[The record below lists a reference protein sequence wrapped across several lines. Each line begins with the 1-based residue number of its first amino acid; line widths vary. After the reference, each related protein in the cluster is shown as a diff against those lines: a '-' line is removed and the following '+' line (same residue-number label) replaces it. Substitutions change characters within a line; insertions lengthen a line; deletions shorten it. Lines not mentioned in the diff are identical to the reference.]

1 MSEDNK
7 NLLTEGTVRRF
18 MTLANLKSITPLR
31 TLREQPEL
39 PLEDEV
45 PEEEALALD
54 DAGEADLAL
63 DLGDDEAAMDLEAD
77 ALGAEEG
84 AEENEAAEA
93 LAQELMDEIKPVL
106 ASFLAQNAD
115 IAVED
120 TAAMTP
126 PALDGEVELDVAIEP
141 GADEGVPEGPLGDGE
156 DEVEVEL
163 ATEGTINEDSEN
175 HYGDDAKSD
184 EEHIRAIRHHLD
196 ALEDDKD
203 DDEVK
208 DDDEGEDQD
217 KGFNEGK
224 LVETVAARVAERI
237 LKLNGD
243 DRS

>member
-18 MTLANLKSITPLR
+18 MTLANLKSITPLG

-63 DLGDDEAAMDLEAD
+63 GDDEAAMDLEAD

-84 AEENEAAEA
+84 AEEDDAASA
-93 LAQELMDEIKPVL
+93 LADELADALKPVL
-106 ASFLAQNAD
+106 QDFLAQNAD
-115 IAVED
+115 ISVED
-120 TAAMTP
+120 EAAMTP
-126 PALDGEVELDVAIEP
+126 PALEDELEVELEVPA
-141 GADEGVPEGPLGDGE
+141 AVEGEPEGPLGD
-156 DEVEVEL
+156 DEVEVGLSES
-163 ATEGTINEDSEN
+163 TINEEDDHEKEEHYREN
-175 HYGDDAKSD
+175 EWSD
-184 EEHIRAIRHHLD
+184 EDRLEAIIKHARELKHDEHY
-196 ALEDDKD
+196 
-203 DDEVK
+203 
-208 DDDEGEDQD
+208 D
-217 KGFNEGK
+217 KGRADDLDEGK

>member
-126 PALDGEVELDVAIEP
+126 PALDGEVEVELDVEP
-141 GADEGVPEGPLGDGE
+141 AGE
-156 DEVEVEL
+156 PVGEPPVEVEVEDEL
-163 ATEGTINEDSEN
+163 AEGTINEDSEN
-175 HYGDDAKSD
+175 HYDDDAKSD
-184 EEHIRAIRHHLD
+184 EDHIRAIRHHLD

-203 DDEVK
+203 YDE
-208 DDDEGEDQD
+208 DEGEDHD

>member
-18 MTLANLKSITPLR
+18 MTLANLKSITPLG

-84 AEENEAAEA
+84 AEEDDAASA
-93 LAQELMDEIKPVL
+93 LADELADALKPVL
-106 ASFLAQNAD
+106 QDFLAQNAD
-115 IAVED
+115 ISVED
-120 TAAMTP
+120 EAAMTP
-126 PALDGEVELDVAIEP
+126 PALEDEIEVELDVEPAGEP
-141 GADEGVPEGPLGDGE
+141 GVEVE
-156 DEVEVEL
+156 DEVEVGL
-163 ATEGTINEDSEN
+163 DEGTINEDSGEEEGR
-175 HYGDDAKSD
+175 HYDDDAKSD
-184 EEHIRAIRHHLD
+184 EDHIRAIRHHLD
-196 ALEDDKD
+196 ALEDDKGY
-203 DDEVK
+203 DE
-208 DDDEGEDQD
+208 DHED
-217 KGFNEGK
+217 FNEGK

>member
-18 MTLANLKSITPLR
+18 MTLANLKSITPLG

-63 DLGDDEAAMDLEAD
+63 GDDEAAMDLEAD

-84 AEENEAAEA
+84 AEELGAEDDAAEA

-106 ASFLAQNAD
+106 TSFLAQNAD

-120 TAAMTP
+120 TGAMTP

-184 EEHIRAIRHHLD
+184 KEHIRAIRHHLD

-203 DDEVK
+203 Y
-208 DDDEGEDQD
+208 DEGEGEDHD

>member
-126 PALDGEVELDVAIEP
+126 PALDGEVEVELDVEP
-141 GADEGVPEGPLGDGE
+141 AGE
-156 DEVEVEL
+156 PVGEPPVEVEVEDEL
-163 ATEGTINEDSEN
+163 AEGTINEDSEN
-175 HYGDDAKSD
+175 HYDDDAKSD
-184 EEHIRAIRHHLD
+184 EDHIRAIRHHLD

-203 DDEVK
+203 Y
-208 DDDEGEDQD
+208 DEGEGEDE
-217 KGFNEGK
+217 GFNEGK

>member
-126 PALDGEVELDVAIEP
+126 PALDGEVELDVAIDP
-141 GADEGVPEGPLGDGE
+141 AAAEGVPEGPLGDGE

-203 DDEVK
+203 Y
-208 DDDEGEDQD
+208 DEGEDED
-217 KGFNEGK
+217 EGFNEGK

>member
-126 PALDGEVELDVAIEP
+126 PALEDELEVELEVPA
-141 GADEGVPEGPLGDGE
+141 AVEGEPEGPLGDDE

-163 ATEGTINEDSEN
+163 SEGTINEDSGEKEGR
-175 HYGDDAKSD
+175 HYDDDAKSD
-184 EEHIRAIRHHLD
+184 EDHIRAIRHHLD
-196 ALEDDKD
+196 ALEDDKGY
-203 DDEVK
+203 DE
-208 DDDEGEDQD
+208 DHED
-217 KGFNEGK
+217 FNEGK

>member
-18 MTLANLKSITPLR
+18 MTLANLKSITPLG

-84 AEENEAAEA
+84 AEEDDAASA
-93 LAQELMDEIKPVL
+93 LADELADALKPVL
-106 ASFLAQNAD
+106 QDFLAQNAD
-115 IAVED
+115 ISVED
-120 TAAMTP
+120 EAAMTP
-126 PALDGEVELDVAIEP
+126 PALEDEIEVELDVEPAGEP
-141 GADEGVPEGPLGDGE
+141 GVEVE

-163 ATEGTINEDSEN
+163 SEGTINEEDDHEKEEHYREN
-175 HYGDDAKSD
+175 EWSD
-184 EEHIRAIRHHLD
+184 EDRLEAIIKHARELKHDEHY
-196 ALEDDKD
+196 DKD
-203 DDEVK
+203 RADDL
-208 DDDEGEDQD
+208 D
-217 KGFNEGK
+217 EGK